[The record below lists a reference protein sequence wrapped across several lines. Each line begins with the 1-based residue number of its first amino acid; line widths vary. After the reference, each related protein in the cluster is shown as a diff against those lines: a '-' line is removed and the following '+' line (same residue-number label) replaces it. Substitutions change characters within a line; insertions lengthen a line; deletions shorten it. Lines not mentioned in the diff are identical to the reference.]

1 MSRNK
6 KYFWMKLKEDFFEDD
21 TIEWLE
27 EQPNGKEYALFYLK
41 LCLKSLKNDGVLIR
55 KVGDMLIP
63 YDAKK
68 IAELTRTDIDTVVVA
83 MEIFK
88 KINLVEIL
96 ENGEIYMKAMENI
109 VGCETNKAAAM
120 RRLRAERAGGNDV
133 TPMLPDCYPEKEKE
147 KEKEKEGKPKRSFVP
162 PSVEDVENYCREK
175 GYRTVNAMAFVSFY
189 ESKGWKV
196 GKDKMS
202 SWKSAVAGWEARN
215 RQADPAA
222 ASKPAAPAAN
232 DALARRKQMM
242 GG

>member
-96 ENGEIYMKAMENI
+96 ENGEIYMKAMENM

-133 TPMLPDCYPEKEKE
+133 TPMLPDCYPEKETE
-147 KEKEKEGKPKRSFVP
+147 IEKEKEGKPKRSFVP